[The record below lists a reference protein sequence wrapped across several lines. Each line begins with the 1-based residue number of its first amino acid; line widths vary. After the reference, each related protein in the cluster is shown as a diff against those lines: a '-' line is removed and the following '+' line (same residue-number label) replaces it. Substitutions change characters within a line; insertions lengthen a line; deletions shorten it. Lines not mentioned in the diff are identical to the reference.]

1 MLSRL
6 VGFGLPLRLA
16 LLPILLSTV
25 PIVSADLPLAKPEE
39 VGMSSKRLGRIN
51 EAMSAYVENEQ
62 IAGAV
67 TLVARRGR
75 VVHLEK
81 FGMRDI
87 ESNAEM
93 SEDTIFF
100 IASMTKPIVS
110 VALMMLYEEGHFR
123 LADPISAFLPEF
135 KDMTVKQNDR
145 PAAPASD
152 PITFK
157 HVLTHTAGFDRNR
170 VLEKVAGPMG
180 QQRRT
185 GAPGRTLEEYVRS
198 IATVPL
204 EVRPGEKWRYGA
216 STDVVARLVE
226 VISGQPIDEFLS
238 ERIFR
243 PLGMEDTFYFVP
255 RSKATRRAT
264 RYSTDGG
271 KSLTPT
277 PGTAYREAPPR
288 SRRYLSGVGGLY
300 STAADYFRFCQMNLN
315 GGEYGGVRIL
325 SPKTVQLMTADHTGD
340 LGTDQFRLWGHGF
353 GLGYR
358 VVRNIAD
365 SALVGSVGSYGWNG
379 RVGTYFFIDPQEE
392 LIGILMTQISP
403 YRHLKIRRQFQILA
417 TTAIEEA
424 FQADTSVR

>member
-1 MLSRL
+1 MR
-6 VGFGLPLRLA
+6 
-16 LLPILLSTV
+16 V
-25 PIVSADLPLAKPEE
+25 PYAWLCLGVVVFSIPSVSADLPLIEPEE
-39 VGMSSKRLGRIN
+39 VGMSSSRLERIN
-51 EAMSAYVENEQ
+51 AVMSAYVENEQ

-67 TLVARRGR
+67 TLVARHGR
-75 VVHLEK
+75 IVHLEK

-87 ESNAEM
+87 ESKAQM

-123 LADPISAFLPEF
+123 LGDPISEFLPEF
-135 KDMTVKQNDR
+135 KDMRVKQENGTV
-145 PAAPASD
+145 APASH

-157 HVLTHTAGFDRNR
+157 HVLTHTAGFDRNS
-170 VLEKVAGPMG
+170 VLEQVAGPMG
-180 QQRRT
+180 LQRQT
-185 GAPGRTLEEYVRS
+185 GAPGRTLEEYVEG

-204 EVRPGEKWRYGA
+204 EADPGEKWRYGA

-226 VISGQPIDEFLS
+226 VISRQPIDEFLE

-255 RSKATRRAT
+255 QAKASRRAT
-264 RYSTDGG
+264 RCSTDGG

-277 PGTAYREAPPR
+277 PGTDYREAPAR

-300 STAADYFRFCQMNLN
+300 STASDYFKFCQMNLN
-315 GGEYGGVRIL
+315 GGKYGEVRIL
-325 SPKTVQLMTADHTGD
+325 SPKTVQLMTVDHTGD
-340 LGTDQFRLWGHGF
+340 LATDQFRLWGHGF

-358 VVRNIAD
+358 VLLDIAD
-365 SALVGSVGSYGWNG
+365 AALVGSAGSYGWNG
-379 RVGTYFFIDPQEE
+379 RTGTYFFVDPQEE
-392 LIGILMTQISP
+392 LIGILLTQISP

-417 TTAIEEA
+417 TAAIEESY
-424 FQADTSVR
+424 QAGGRR